1 MTQNVLFS
9 SPASIQMGAAKADG
23 KLSLTDSQLHFEPSN
38 KMLPLGPYHFERS
51 DITHIEKCT
60 GKGAGFIP
68 ITTDAFRVTIH
79 DSKRIEFIVADVDAW
94 ISLLAE

>member
-38 KMLPLGPYHFERS
+38 KMLPLVLIILS
-51 DITHIEKCT
+51 AVI
-60 GKGAGFIP
+60 
-68 ITTDAFRVTIH
+68 
-79 DSKRIEFIVADVDAW
+79 
-94 ISLLAE
+94 